1 MYQEMLDQG
10 KITKEQARNID
21 TTKVS
26 IVQTDINL
34 DTLESVVEKFQSDF
48 LRVMKKRDPDEYN
61 RKYNKLINSGR
72 WDQDQVGGK
81 LT

>member
-1 MYQEMLDQG
+1 VYQEMLDQG

>member
-1 MYQEMLDQG
+1 MLDQG

-21 TTKVS
+21 TTRVS
-26 IVQTDINL
+26 ILQTDINP
-34 DTLESVVEKFQSDF
+34 DTLESAVEKFQSEF
-48 LRVMKKRDPDEYN
+48 MEIMKKRDPNEYN
-61 RKYNKLINSGR
+61 RKYNKLIKSGR

>member
-1 MYQEMLDQG
+1 MLDQG

-48 LRVMKKRDPDEYN
+48 LKVMKKRDPDEYN
-61 RKYNKLINSGR
+61 RKYNKLIKSGR

>member
-1 MYQEMLDQG
+1 MLDQG

-61 RKYNKLINSGR
+61 RKYNKLIKSGR

>member
-1 MYQEMLDQG
+1 MLDQG